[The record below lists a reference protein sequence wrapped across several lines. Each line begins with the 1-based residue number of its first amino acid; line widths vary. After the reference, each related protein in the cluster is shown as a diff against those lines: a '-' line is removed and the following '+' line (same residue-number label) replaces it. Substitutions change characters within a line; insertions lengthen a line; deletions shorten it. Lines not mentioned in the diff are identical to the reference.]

1 MNILYDAKL
10 TEAVVRQEIEKK
22 ERKGDLSLME
32 EYHKQVD
39 PIYEI
44 DDVID
49 REDEFDALYE
59 KFFLNNLGYGKVIKV
74 VFDEFPFL
82 NDKISDVYV
91 NMDLMREEANL
102 MKKDSDDPSNLRKI
116 KFKMRAEI
124 FDDTNELKKALRHE
138 LMHVKDMLDDDYG
151 YDTKVS
157 AGLNTTEENFVR
169 DRYKILWDVYID
181 SRLIK
186 EGRET
191 LESKEKRFAW
201 FSGIYRKIPYPQ
213 KVVMFDNF
221 WNKEKITH
229 KEILDMA
236 TDMMKAV
243 PLLGGDAADT
253 DLEKAEIEKEKM
265 SYWSGRPCP
274 LCQFPTYKWADDIK
288 LQDENAKKL
297 QNAIKADFPKWT
309 AEEGACERCAELY
322 KFNLEE
328 AESLAKQ

>member
-1 MNILYDAKL
+1 MDITILYDAKL
-10 TEAVVRQEIEKK
+10 TEAVVRQEVDKR

-32 EYHKQVD
+32 EYHKEVD
-39 PIYEI
+39 PIYDI
-44 DDVID
+44 DDALD
-49 REDEFDALYE
+49 REEEFDKLYE
-59 KFFLNNLGYGKVIKV
+59 KFFLNNLGYGKVIKE

-82 NDKISDVYV
+82 NEKISDVYI

-102 MKKDSDDPSNLRKI
+102 MKKDPDEPGNLRKI
-116 KFKMRAEI
+116 KFKMRPEI
-124 FDDTNELKKALRHE
+124 FGDTNELRKSIRHE

-151 YDTKVS
+151 YDIRVP

-169 DRYKILWDVYID
+169 DRYKILWDIYID

-191 LESKEKRFAW
+191 METKEKRFAW
-201 FSGIYRKIPYPQ
+201 FSGIYRKLPNEQ

-243 PLLGGDAADT
+243 PLLGGDASD
-253 DLEKAEIEKEKM
+253 AELEKEKQ
-265 SYWSGRPCP
+265 SYWSGRQCP
-274 LCQFPTYKWADDIK
+274 LCKFPTYKWSNDINPE
-288 LQDENAKKL
+288 DENAKKL

-309 AEEGACERCAELY
+309 AEEGVCERCAELY
-322 KFNLEE
+322 KFNVEE
-328 AESLAKQ
+328 AEREANL

>member
-1 MNILYDAKL
+1 MDITILYDAKL
-10 TEAVVRQEIEKK
+10 TEAVVRQEVDKR

-32 EYHKQVD
+32 EYHKEVD
-39 PIYEI
+39 PIYDI

-49 REDEFDALYE
+49 REEEFDKLYE
-59 KFFLNNLGYGKVIKV
+59 KFFLSNLGYGKVIKE

-82 NDKISDVYV
+82 NEKISDVYI

-102 MKKDSDDPSNLRKI
+102 MKKDPDEPGNLRKI
-116 KFKMRAEI
+116 KFKMRPEI
-124 FDDTNELKKALRHE
+124 FGDTNELRKSIRHE

-151 YDTKVS
+151 YDIRVP

-169 DRYKILWDVYID
+169 DRYKILWDIYID

-191 LESKEKRFAW
+191 METKEKRFAW
-201 FSGIYRKIPYPQ
+201 FSGIYRKLPNEQ

-229 KEILDMA
+229 KEMLDMA

-243 PLLGGDAADT
+243 PLLGGDASD
-253 DLEKAEIEKEKM
+253 AELEKEKQ
-265 SYWSGRPCP
+265 SYWSGRQCP
-274 LCQFPTYKWADDIK
+274 LCKFPTHKWSKDINPEGANGEK
-288 LQDENAKKL
+288 AKKL

-309 AEEGACERCAELY
+309 AEEGVCERCAELY
-322 KFNLEE
+322 KFNVEE
-328 AESLAKQ
+328 AEREANL

>member
-1 MNILYDAKL
+1 MDITILYDAKL
-10 TEAVVRQEIEKK
+10 TEAVVRQEVDKR

-32 EYHKQVD
+32 EYHKEVD
-39 PIYEI
+39 PIYDI

-49 REDEFDALYE
+49 REEEFDKLYE
-59 KFFLNNLGYGKVIKV
+59 KFFLSNLGYGKVIKE

-82 NDKISDVYV
+82 NEKISDVYI

-102 MKKDSDDPSNLRKI
+102 MKKDPDEPGNLRKI
-116 KFKMRAEI
+116 KFKMRPEI
-124 FDDTNELKKALRHE
+124 FGDTNELRKSIRHE

-151 YDTKVS
+151 YDIRVP

-169 DRYKILWDVYID
+169 DRYKILWDIYID

-191 LESKEKRFAW
+191 METKEKRFAW
-201 FSGIYRKIPYPQ
+201 FSGIYRKLPNEQ

-229 KEILDMA
+229 KEMLDMA

-243 PLLGGDAADT
+243 PLLGGDASD
-253 DLEKAEIEKEKM
+253 AELEKEKQ
-265 SYWSGRPCP
+265 SYWSGRQCP
-274 LCQFPTYKWADDIK
+274 LCKFPTYKWSNDINPE
-288 LQDENAKKL
+288 DENAKKL

-309 AEEGACERCAELY
+309 AEEGVCERCAELY
-322 KFNLEE
+322 KFNVEE
-328 AESLAKQ
+328 AEREANL

>member
-1 MNILYDAKL
+1 YD
-10 TEAVVRQEIEKK
+10 V
-22 ERKGDLSLME
+22 
-32 EYHKQVD
+32 
-39 PIYEI
+39 

-49 REDEFDALYE
+49 REEEFDKLYE
-59 KFFLNNLGYGKVIKV
+59 KFFLDNLGYGKVIKE

-82 NDKISDVYV
+82 NEKISDVYI

-102 MKKDSDDPSNLRKI
+102 MKKDPDEPGDLRKI
-116 KFKMRAEI
+116 KFKMRPEI
-124 FDDTNELKKALRHE
+124 FGDKNEIRKAIRHE

-151 YDTKVS
+151 YDIRVP
-157 AGLNTTEENFVR
+157 AGLNTTEENFLR
-169 DRYKILWDVYID
+169 DRYKILWDIYID

-186 EGRET
+186 EGKET
-191 LESKEKRFAW
+191 METKEKRFAW
-201 FSGIYRKIPYPQ
+201 FSGIYRKMPVEQ
-213 KVVMFDNF
+213 KIVMFDNF

-243 PLLGGDAADT
+243 PLLGGDASDVEG
-253 DLEKAEIEKEKM
+253 DEKEKQ